1 MEEKGGICMKR
12 YLWVPLIG
20 LLAILSGCSGNAESD
35 AGSIKEYVA
44 ELSAGN
50 IAESASIDSESLM
63 VTEDG
68 GEQIYDLPDGELFV
82 SVAPFITYTHP
93 CSVHSLTGCQVELVN
108 AYLDVQ
114 IYDDEGNVNVD
125 ETVIMLDNGF
135 MDFWLPRDK
144 NYTID
149 VSYDGKEGSYE
160 FSTFEGDSTCL

>member
-1 MEEKGGICMKR
+1 MKR

-20 LLAILSGCSGNAESD
+20 LLAILAGCSSNAESD

-68 GEQIYDLPDGELFV
+68 GEQIYDLPDGEFFV

-93 CSVHSLTGCQVELVN
+93 
-108 AYLDVQ
+108 A
-114 IYDDEGNVNVD
+114 
-125 ETVIMLDNGF
+125 
-135 MDFWLPRDK
+135 
-144 NYTID
+144 
-149 VSYDGKEGSYE
+149 VS
-160 FSTFEGDSTCL
+160 TA